1 MKCTTCRAEI
11 DPTNSFCECGAPIPG
26 PIFSPAAASRPTGT
40 PLPEQKKRCPFC
52 SEEILATA
60 TKCKHCGS
68 MITPVNEPQA
78 DEVSLKPLWNAL
90 KIILAI
96 IVAIIAGVLWYT
108 KIQGRT
114 NCEDKFAECKASI
127 KGGQNF
133 FTDIDRAQ
141 CRTNYGICKESEKRR

>member
-1 MKCTTCRAEI
+1 MKCATCGAEI

-78 DEVSLKPLWNAL
+78 DEVSLEPLWNAL

-108 KIQGRT
+108 KTHKSCDEKYRECQ
-114 NCEDKFAECKASI
+114 AEAIGWAGKGLCDMNYSRC
-127 KGGQNF
+127 KGGQ
-133 FTDIDRAQ
+133 
-141 CRTNYGICKESEKRR
+141 KEIR